1 MSIRARFLAVTAA
14 LLFAAAPALA
24 QVASAPPAY
33 SDDELKTFAVAI
45 VKVQRL
51 NHVYLPKL
59 DAANTPEEQEK
70 VLQSASDAMTRVV
83 EDNGMSVNRFTQIL
97 DDLLA
102 DAGLAER
109 VRQHIRESP

>member
-1 MSIRARFLAVTAA
+1 MSIRARFLAAMVAV
-14 LLFAAAPALA
+14 FFGAAPALA
-24 QVASAPPAY
+24 QVIGDPTY

-59 DAANTPEEQEK
+59 DAAGTPEEQEK
-70 VLQSASDAMTRVV
+70 VLQSASAEMTRVV

-97 DDLLA
+97 DDVLV
-102 DAGLAER
+102 DTSLAER
-109 VRQHIRESP
+109 VRAHIRQGP